1 MKYFNFK
8 RYKFSTITKS
18 ADTIRNYFFK
28 ILKSIDFRKAYKYLD
43 YRRYYFLR
51 IYKLIDLR
59 KAYKYLDYKRYNFL
73 KIHKLKDI
81 KEYDFYKIQKKFSF
95 KNYKYL
101 HVYFFIFI
109 ILSGF
114 IYLTIP
120 TFYSYNKS
128 SLEKII
134 CNNEKIKC
142 TIKGKVNYSFY
153 PNPRIKIKN
162 LVFKDFGT
170 IEDVA
175 IKLSIKNLLNKKEQ
189 NFRKIE
195 FRNFEINFDLKKYKN
210 FIVKELKF
218 IPITFK
224 KGNIK
229 FFEGKNYIASINDAK
244 LNLLLDAA
252 SIEAELTGKFLDDN
266 MNIFYDSKKID
277 NKISTNITLKL
288 LNSNF
293 FTKVDFTNSTKD
305 KKVLTGNVVVKQN
318 KNKFTGIFNYE
329 NNEISIVNS
338 NLRNTFLD
346 GKLEGKIKFLPYFVY
361 NLDVNLNSLN
371 FTKLYNYFLTLD
383 KKSRDNLFKIN
394 NKINGKINFSS
405 DKIYSKYNVAKSFE
419 SRIQFHNGNIAIE
432 QFLLNLGKLGAADI
446 LGTINNDK
454 KFTNFKF
461 ESNIFID
468 NQKKFLS
475 KFGIY
480 NKKNIS
486 SNLFIAGNFDLENI
500 KATFYEISD
509 DKKFNIEDINYI
521 EQEFNNL
528 MLSDGYIYLF
538 NFPKFKDFIKLIT
551 NEK

>member
-28 ILKSIDFRKAYKYLD
+28 ILKSIDFGKAYKYLD

-51 IYKLIDLR
+51 IYKLVDFR

-73 KIHKLKDI
+73 RISKLIDI
-81 KEYDFYKIQKKFSF
+81 KGYDFYKIQKKFSF

-128 SLEKII
+128 SLEKVI
-134 CNNEKIKC
+134 CNNGKIKC
-142 TIKGKVNYSFY
+142 TIKGKINYSFY

-162 LVFKDFGT
+162 LIFKDLGT

-175 IKLSIKNLLNKKEQ
+175 IKLSIKNLLNKKKH

-244 LNLLLDAA
+244 LNLLLW
-252 SIEAELTGKFLDDN
+252 I
-266 MNIFYDSKKID
+266 
-277 NKISTNITLKL
+277 
-288 LNSNF
+288 
-293 FTKVDFTNSTKD
+293 
-305 KKVLTGNVVVKQN
+305 
-318 KNKFTGIFNYE
+318 
-329 NNEISIVNS
+329 
-338 NLRNTFLD
+338 
-346 GKLEGKIKFLPYFVY
+346 
-361 NLDVNLNSLN
+361 
-371 FTKLYNYFLTLD
+371 
-383 KKSRDNLFKIN
+383 
-394 NKINGKINFSS
+394 
-405 DKIYSKYNVAKSFE
+405 
-419 SRIQFHNGNIAIE
+419 
-432 QFLLNLGKLGAADI
+432 
-446 LGTINNDK
+446 
-454 KFTNFKF
+454 
-461 ESNIFID
+461 
-468 NQKKFLS
+468 
-475 KFGIY
+475 
-480 NKKNIS
+480 
-486 SNLFIAGNFDLENI
+486 
-500 KATFYEISD
+500 
-509 DKKFNIEDINYI
+509 
-521 EQEFNNL
+521 
-528 MLSDGYIYLF
+528 
-538 NFPKFKDFIKLIT
+538 
-551 NEK
+551 